1 MVRVQLR
8 HTLDQDPTGVNGLR
22 AVALIGQ
29 DEESLAIW
37 SRNALQSG
45 ESGWGVSYFVCA
57 QLTPSQMSCTH
68 PLSVPI
74 ATVGYF

>member
-1 MVRVQLR
+1 MARVVRIQLR
-8 HTLDQDPTGVNGLR
+8 HMLDQDPTGVNGLR

-45 ESGWGVSYFVCA
+45 EGG
-57 QLTPSQMSCTH
+57 
-68 PLSVPI
+68 
-74 ATVGYF
+74 